1 MRFHHI
7 GLLVRDVPAGQR
19 LIETFYGGHA
29 TGSPVDDPLQG
40 ATVQFFDCGGAT
52 IELVAPLGAASH
64 LHNVLA
70 RSGEHL
76 AHVCYEVPDLGAA
89 IERLRAARAVLI
101 SRKPAVA
108 FGNREVA
115 FLFLP
120 NHLIVE
126 LLAAT

>member
-7 GLLVRDVPAGQR
+7 GLLVRDIAAGQR
-19 LIETFYGGHA
+19 LVETFYGGVSA
-29 TGSPVDDPLQG
+29 GPPIDDPLQS
-40 ATVQFFDCGGAT
+40 ATVQFFGAGGTT
-52 IELVAPLGAASH
+52 IELVAPLGDTSH

-76 AHVCYEVPDLGAA
+76 AHLCYEVADLSGE
-89 IERLRAARAVLI
+89 IDRLRAARAVLI

-108 FGNREVA
+108 FAGREVA

-120 NHLIVE
+120 NRMIIE
-126 LLAAT
+126 LLSES